1 MSSSTLDD
9 EIRAVFSRYEDAW
22 NEQRRDDLIT
32 FWDDDADPVYLAEE
46 QDDWITGRDGLE
58 RYFVPNPGGP
68 SFLEALLM
76 HFRIDHVRAIGD
88 EHAFAAG
95 WVRHDMKLKGP
106 RPAWGGDAR
115 ITAVLRRTR
124 EGWRFVSYTEAH
136 MTPLNYM
143 QKLYERNVSDEFKE
157 YLAQRSEADPA

>member
-1 MSSSTLDD
+1 MSSAALGD
-9 EIRAVFSRYEDAW
+9 EIRAVFAGYEDAW
-22 NEQRRDDLIT
+22 NAQRRDELIG
-32 FWDDDADPVYLAEE
+32 FWDPEADPVYLAEE
-46 QDDWITGRDGLE
+46 QDDWITGRPGVE

-76 HFRIDHVRAIGD
+76 HFRIDHVRPLGD
-88 EHAFAAG
+88 DHALAAG

-115 ITAVLRRTR
+115 VTAVLRRVAD
-124 EGWRFVSYTEAH
+124 GWRFVSYTEAH

-143 QKLYERNVSDEFKE
+143 QKLYESNVSDEFKQ
-157 YLAQRSEADPA
+157 YLAQRSDGE